1 MVFQDDSNF
10 CWKDASN
17 PILCAFS
24 HILAPNIE
32 MLYYTNHGQIQLKN
46 AAGDVVYT
54 TLSMWN
60 YNDLDCNSKYFSNEL
75 YRGNTR

>member
-1 MVFQDDSNF
+1 MCFCSKVIETFPAARVMVFQDDSNF

-32 MLYYTNHGQIQLKN
+32 MLYYTNHSQIQLKN

-54 TLSMWN
+54 TLSM
-60 YNDLDCNSKYFSNEL
+60 
-75 YRGNTR
+75 